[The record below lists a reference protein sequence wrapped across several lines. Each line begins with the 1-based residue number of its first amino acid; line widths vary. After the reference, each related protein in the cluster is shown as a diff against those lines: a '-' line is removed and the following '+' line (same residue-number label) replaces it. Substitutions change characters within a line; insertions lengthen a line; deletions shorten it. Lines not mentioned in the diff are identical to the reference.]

1 MMNFN
6 PKEMGDRYLI
16 NFLITM
22 DKRARHVQSLPH
34 CAIKD
39 GDHVVVPHNCP
50 LGNNAALYRYQLPED
65 YWSAY
70 AEAQKRGLI

>member
-1 MMNFN
+1 MTTFN
-6 PKEMGDRYLI
+6 PEEMGDRYLI

-22 DKRARHVQSLPH
+22 DRRARHVQSLPH

-39 GDHVVVPHNCP
+39 GDHVIVPRNCP
-50 LGNNAALYRYQLPED
+50 LNNYAPLYRYQLPDD